1 VRRLYL
7 IALVASTL
15 FAQSPDTLAVGRKVF
30 QGHCGL
36 CHGQTGTGGKGPSLA
51 QPTLVHAPD
60 DIALTQVIENGIRGT
75 EMPGSFGFTPAELT
89 SLVAYIRSLGRTA
102 VVKLPGDAA
111 RGKTI
116 YQSKGAC
123 ATCHIVGGE
132 GGSLGPELSEIGA
145 SRTPEYLRNAL
156 LKPGADVPPAYL
168 VVSVG
173 TRDGKTIRGM
183 RITEDTFTLQMR
195 DSANRIYSFRKAD
208 LASYRKEFNQSLMP
222 SFENRFT
229 AAELDDLIAY
239 LAGLRGGK

>member
-1 VRRLYL
+1 
-7 IALVASTL
+7 
-15 FAQSPDTLAVGRKVF
+15 
-30 QGHCGL
+30 
-36 CHGQTGTGGKGPSLA
+36 
-51 QPTLVHAPD
+51 
-60 DIALTQVIENGIRGT
+60 
-75 EMPGSFGFTPAELT
+75 MPGSFGFTPTELT
-89 SLVAYIRSLGRTA
+89 SLVAYVRSLGRTA
-102 VVKLPGDAA
+102 VVELPGDAA

-123 ATCHIVGGE
+123 ASCHIIHGE

-156 LKPGADVPPAYL
+156 LKPGADVPAAYL

-195 DSANRIYSFRKAD
+195 DSANRTYSFRKAD

-222 SFENRFT
+222 SFENKFT
-229 AAELDDLIAY
+229 AAELDDLIAW
-239 LAGLRGGK
+239 LASLRGAK